1 MAEDNKVNAFEIVV
15 DDGSR
20 VVPIINQMGEKIGEF
35 KFRPTDIGI
44 VTRFNETVGEF
55 DKILEPLEN
64 VNIDVNGNA
73 NEEDNGVEEIA
84 AFDEAVKRLY
94 KAVDYIFGG
103 NASEAF
109 FGTMHPFSPVDNNF
123 YCMQVL
129 EKVSAFIGQQYDA
142 ELKKVNTNVSKYTA
156 KYAGQKRARKK

>member
-1 MAEDNKVNAFEIVV
+1 MAEEVKKNAFEIVV

-20 VVPIINQMGEKIGEF
+20 IVPIINHMGEKIGEF
-35 KFRPTDIGI
+35 RFRPTDIGI

-55 DKILEPLEN
+55 DKIIEPLEK
-64 VNIDVNGNA
+64 VSIDAEGNA
-73 NEEDNGVEEIA
+73 SEEDNNAEEIA
-84 AFDEAVKRLY
+84 AFDEAVQRLY

-109 FGTMHPFSPVDNNF
+109 FGKMHPFSPVEDNF

-129 EKVSAFIGQQYDA
+129 EKVSAFIGQQYDT
-142 ELKKVNTNVSKYTA
+142 ELKKINTNVSKYTN
-156 KYAGQKRARKK
+156 KYAGQKRVRRK